1 MKVSL
6 VALSLAVAFSARA
19 DDTNTTV
26 KSLTIQECIE
36 RALANNLDIKLERIN
51 PSIESWGVVRQQA
64 AYDPILSGQVNYED
78 STQPLNPQNATAL
91 GITSLKSKQLVS
103 DAGLSGKLPPGTQYG
118 LTYSDA
124 RFSGTI
130 ASNFVYT
137 GTAALSLS
145 QPILRNFGFG
155 ANSALIRVA
164 RKSRD
169 IAVQNFTL
177 QVMTTIRD
185 VSTAY
190 YELVFAI
197 EDHKAKLEDLTL
209 AQQLLDETRR
219 RVQVGVSSPL
229 DVTQAEAGV
238 AAREQA
244 LILAE
249 RLIKDNEN
257 KLKRLISQNVG
268 EFQGQS
274 FVPADYPVVEMVET
288 DTTQSIRTALQV
300 RPDYVAAKQFV
311 EQQNILVKYNRNQ
324 LWPEV
329 DLQGS
334 YGYNARGD
342 NGFSSYNDNLA
353 RGDNPV
359 WTVGVTASFPLGNRQ
374 ARANYRVA
382 RLNAETALLNL
393 KKLEQQIIV
402 DVDNAVGHVQTN
414 LKSVE
419 AARAS
424 NRLARESLDAEK
436 KKLIAGAST
445 TFLVL
450 QAQSQLATAQSA
462 EIRARADYSESL
474 VTLWHTDGTT
484 LQKHNIVLDENF

>member
-6 VALSLAVAFSARA
+6 LALSFALAFSARA
-19 DDTNTTV
+19 DDTNTAV
-26 KSLTIQECIE
+26 KSLTVQECIE

-64 AYDPILSGQVNYED
+64 SYDPLLSGQMNYED
-78 STQPLNPQNATAL
+78 SMSPPNPQNFTNF
-91 GITSLKSKQLVS
+91 TTRSKQLAS
-103 DAGLSGKLPPGTQYG
+103 QAGLSGKLPPGTQYG
-118 LTYSDA
+118 LTYNDT
-124 RFSGTI
+124 RFSGTL

-137 GTAALSLS
+137 GTAALSLT
-145 QPILRNFGFG
+145 QPILKNFGFG

-209 AQQLLDETRR
+209 AKQLLDETRR

-238 AAREQA
+238 AAREQG
-244 LILAE
+244 LILSE
-249 RLIKDNEN
+249 RVIKDNEN
-257 KLKRLISQNVG
+257 TLKRLISQNVG
-268 EFQGQS
+268 EFQGQT

-288 DTTQSIRTALQV
+288 DTAQSIRTALEI
-300 RPDYVAAKQFV
+300 RPDYVAAKQAV
-311 EQQNILVKYNRNQ
+311 EQQSILVKYNRNQ

-334 YGYNARGD
+334 YGYNARGN

-353 RGDNPV
+353 SGDNPV
-359 WTVGVTASFPLGNRQ
+359 WTVGVTVSFPIGNRQ

-382 RLNAETALLNL
+382 RLNAETTLLNL

-402 DVDNAVGHVQTN
+402 DMDTAVGHVQTN

-424 NRLARESLDAEK
+424 NRLARESLEAEK
-436 KKLIAGAST
+436 KKLAAGSST

-474 VTLWHTDGTT
+474 VTLWHTEGTT